1 MGTRGV
7 RALSLAG
14 PYMYISPCCRS
25 LAGSQCLREA
35 GSRASLASTSGRP
48 WAASASRHA
57 PAGLRAEIPAVKL
70 AKASFTSVV
79 SEESK
84 LTSSEIQQ
92 LLDAAGVDYRF
103 DPRRAAR
110 VVLKCVVRTLTHR
123 RLLMPSR
130 RDCVEKQD
138 LILRLREAQPRLPP
152 YVRAR
157 LSALLNSRGA
167 GAVTQQPTSVP
178 AEVVQDLS
186 PEELGSIA
194 VFKTCSKS
202 AGEPRAYP
210 LRVPAA
216 PFSAACARNPTSA
229 EPSRAAVHIT
239 THAAVQRPFST
250 DIMEIPAGTGS
261 GFVWDDQGHIVTNYH
276 VVQRMSRGGII
287 RATLSDGTVVPA
299 QIVGVEPERDLA
311 VLRALETPQ
320 RGRLSGWVPVVRLPD
335 SSAIRAVASHKRF
348 WVVGSVVPLCRV
360 ECSACLTARP
370 VLHPQ
375 MLGSSGKLQVGQRVF
390 AIGNPFGLDQT
401 LTTGIVSGLGREV
414 TGVAGNKA
422 RAVGRAVLQAAS
434 CRWASPLTHAH
445 SALADP
451 RRDPDGRGHQPR
463 QLRRAPAGFTGPSHR
478 GQHDDLLDERH
489 VRGGR
494 VRDPRGHG
502 APRRQPADQ
511 VRPRAQGRH
520 RGLLPPGCHGEVRG
534 AVRRCGRS
542 CRCPDQRRKANRFFL
557 PCCRRNLGRDGV
569 VVQSVMK
576 GSGADQAGLHGL
588 RTDASGR
595 VVVMDEIIAVG
606 GERVHTVEDL
616 MTALEAFD
624 AG

>member
-1 MGTRGV
+1 MGWDEGPRITTEEAVMR
-7 RALSLAG
+7 RAARRLAG
-14 PYMYISPCCRS
+14 ILQTVVVDLEPANASSSLLARS

-92 LLDAAGVDYRF
+92 LLDAAGVDYR
-103 DPRRAAR
+103 
-110 VVLKCVVRTLTHR
+110 
-123 RLLMPSR
+123 
-130 RDCVEKQD
+130 DCVEKQD

-202 AGEPRAYP
+202 
-210 LRVPAA
+210 
-216 PFSAACARNPTSA
+216 
-229 EPSRAAVHIT
+229 AVHIT

-320 RGRLSGWVPVVRLPD
+320 RGRLSGWVPV
-335 SSAIRAVASHKRF
+335 
-348 WVVGSVVPLCRV
+348 
-360 ECSACLTARP
+360 
-370 VLHPQ
+370 

-414 TGVAGNKA
+414 TGVAGNKI
-422 RAVGRAVLQAAS
+422 RDVIQTDAAINPGNS
-434 CRWASPLTHAH
+434 
-445 SALADP
+445 
-451 RRDPDGRGHQPR
+451 G
-463 QLRRAPAGFTGPSHR
+463 GP
-478 GQHDDLLDERH
+478 LLDSRGRLIGVNTMIFSTSGMFAGVGFAIPVDT
-489 VRGGR
+489 VRRVVNQLIKYGR
-494 VRDPRGHG
+494 VRKAGIG
-502 APRRQPADQ
+502 AFC
-511 VRPRAQGRH
+511 
-520 RGLLPPGCHGEVRG
+520 LPD
-534 AVRRCGRS
+534 AT
-542 CRCPDQRRKANRFFL
+542 A
-557 PCCRRNLGRDGV
+557 RNLGRDGV

-624 AG
+624 AGDVCTLSVRRATGSVDEVQVRLQERMPLPG